1 MLTPLTHPR
10 PQAKQVCYDSVGTRM
25 CESDGRGLGK
35 AREQD
40 VRAELNRLLESPA
53 FRTSKRCREFLEYI
67 TEHTINGP
75 AGALKERSIGIKL
88 FQLSHDFDTGQHTIV
103 RVTANEVR
111 KKLAQHYQAEN
122 GLFHPVR
129 IDLPPGSYSAA
140 FRWETPAI
148 EAPVAEAQTAEA
160 PAADTQ
166 AAPAPMAENQA
177 AEAPFAGTQA
187 AEAPAGGTPPAET
200 HPPAP
205 RNWLARRVIA
215 GTVAILVLAGGLS
228 LWRWRPGN
236 PASVDAKSTAVS
248 IPGSLAASSS
258 ESFRM
263 IAGTTAP
270 YVDRGG
276 RTWGPDRF
284 FTGGNV
290 LVRPSERIFRTL
302 DPDVYRHLR
311 SGDFGYDIPLQ
322 PGNYELHLLFAET
335 GLADFIS
342 AESSGEGQR
351 VFRISAN
358 GQPILTAFDVVADA
372 AGSNIAD
379 ERVFR
384 NISPAA
390 DGFLHLRFNSMR
402 STAML
407 SGIEVLPVTAG
418 KVRPVRIR
426 AGWTSSWQ
434 DSARQ
439 EWQADSYF
447 LGGNALV
454 RTTNPAQASNP
465 SAPDMALYASERW
478 GHFSYAVPVAEG
490 RYRVTLKFC
499 EGHYGKRN
507 AGAGETGGRVFDVYC
522 NGVAL
527 LRGFDIMKEAGGE
540 GRPIDRNFSAIRP
553 NAQGKILLTF
563 VPVAGMACVNGI
575 EVVDDSK

>member
-1 MLTPLTHPR
+1 MICGE
-10 PQAKQVCYDSVGTRM
+10 QQEM
-25 CESDGRGLGK
+25 CESDSTGLSK
-35 AREQD
+35 SREQD
-40 VRAELNRLLESPA
+40 VRAELTRLLESPA

-67 TEHTINGP
+67 IEHTIRGP
-75 AGALKERSIGIKL
+75 AGTLKERSIGVEL
-88 FQLSHDFDTGQHTIV
+88 FQLSQDFDTGQHTIV

-122 GLFHPVR
+122 GSYHPVR
-129 IDLPPGSYSAA
+129 IDLPPGAYSAT
-140 FRWETPAI
+140 FRWGAPAGEVPVIETPAV
-148 EAPVAEAQTAEA
+148 ESTVAEILSTEAIAAGMPLAEA
-160 PAADTQ
+160 TAAGMQPTERHLPAR
-166 AAPAPMAENQA
+166 P
-177 AEAPFAGTQA
+177 
-187 AEAPAGGTPPAET
+187 
-200 HPPAP
+200 
-205 RNWLARRVIA
+205 NWLTPRLIA
-215 GTVAILVLAGGLS
+215 ATLFLLVLAGAFS
-228 LWRWRPGN
+228 VWRWRPDN
-236 PASVDAKSTAVS
+236 PASVDARSPSVS
-248 IPGSLAASSS
+248 NPGVTAASSV
-258 ESFRM
+258 ENLRM

-302 DPDVYRHLR
+302 DPDIYRHLR
-311 SGDFGYDIPLQ
+311 SGDFRYDIPLQ
-322 PGNYELHLLFAET
+322 PGNYELHLFFAET

-351 VFRISAN
+351 LFRVFAN
-358 GQPILTAFDVVADA
+358 GHPLLTAFDVVADA

-390 DGFLHLRFNSMR
+390 DGFLHLSFGSMR

-418 KVRPVRIR
+418 KTKAVRIR

-434 DSARQ
+434 DSSRQ

-454 RTTNPAQASNP
+454 RTTNPVQEGTS
-465 SAPDMALYASERW
+465 SVPDQALYASERW
-478 GHFSYAVPVAEG
+478 GHFSYALPVAEG
-490 RYRVTLKFC
+490 RYRVTLKFS

-507 AGAGETGGRVFDVYC
+507 AGAAELGGRVFDVFC

-527 LRGFDIMKEAGGE
+527 LKGFDIMKAAGGE
-540 GRPIDRNFSAIRP
+540 GRPIDRNFAGIRP
-553 NAQGKILLTF
+553 NSQGKILLTF
-563 VPVAGMACVNGI
+563 VPVQGMACVNGI
-575 EVVDDSK
+575 EIVDDSK